1 MHGVPKHATTELNM
15 NMNLINYINN
25 SANDYVQF
33 NSRGCW
39 IVRLAKPAL
48 KTIQ

>member
-1 MHGVPKHATTELNM
+1 M

-33 NSRGCW
+33 NSRGC
-39 IVRLAKPAL
+39 
-48 KTIQ
+48 